1 MAQYPNVNYTRPGNV
16 DAACGLHPPLLHIPG
31 CLSGRPS
38 DFFSPA
44 PRYWIL
50 SFFLSSLVVLKI
62 TQTGTASK
70 TGQYAHLHTGGEGE
84 EAQVASSARINVK
97 KTKATSRILAWI
109 VSLMTSLDI
118 SLFNAVSF
126 FSLDRRRPERTLQEH
141 ILTGGLSGGRRGG
154 PCAFAGSSLLRGTP
168 APFGTTLTL

>member
-1 MAQYPNVNYTRPGNV
+1 MQHV
-16 DAACGLHPPLLHIPG
+16 DYIPLFYISLAASLVALLISF
-31 CLSGRPS
+31 LL
-38 DFFSPA
+38 
-44 PRYWIL
+44 PRGIG
-50 SFFLSSLVVLKI
+50 FFLLSLLVVLKT

-118 SLFNAVSF
+118 SVSF